1 MASGGGNLYMHGIHF
16 GMTLWPS
23 ERLTDLFITGTF
35 FSLAAVAFVVGVY
48 DELSDPNLGSGS
60 VGRALTAG
68 GEWEVWVVVFLPD
81 NNSGQMANNNV
92 RFLTIAQ
99 RRRRDDTNFAIL
111 RPVST
116 DTKCGCEFGA
126 RL

>member
-1 MASGGGNLYMHGIHF
+1 MAVRASYRFVYHRHLLLFGGRG
-16 GMTLWPS
+16 
-23 ERLTDLFITGTF
+23 
-35 FSLAAVAFVVGVY
+35 VVVGVY

-60 VGRALTAG
+60 GGRALAVSS
-68 GEWEVWVVVFLPD
+68 EREVWVVVFLPD

-111 RPVST
+111 RLVST